1 MVAGPLVVVIETFDV
16 PFTMLV
22 IDAVVCNSRTLI
34 VSPTSGAP
42 VNINAVPDTVY
53 AVVGNCTTPF
63 IETIT
68 ESVVKVAE
76 PNVNDVVVPSP
87 VNVSVVIIVNDDPT
101 VAHSVPVYCSRL
113 LLTVLNRIIPAT
125 PVAGRCIVVPVG
137 TSKDEVALNAT
148 KAPVV
153 CVALPKLAV
162 FVPAST

>member
-1 MVAGPLVVVIETFDV
+1 MVTGPLVVVIATFDV

-22 IDAVVCNSRTLI
+22 TDAVVCNSRTLI

-68 ESVVKVAE
+68 ESVVKVDE

-125 PVAGRCIVVPVG
+125 PVGRCTVVPVG

-153 CVALPKLAV
+153 CVALPKLAE